1 MSARTRKN
9 SASPPTMSNV
19 SGEVASSRE
28 RLGSAEAAVFVPFGS
43 GFDSVFFGLG
53 FVVSRPRTRLSRR
66 TDAGGGWDTA
76 RVRTGAGGGVTAAGG
91 GFVAAGGGGVAR
103 GGAGGGVVRVAGC
116 SGCRFALGGA
126 SGLGP
131 DEFGGAGSGAGSC
144 ASA

>member
-9 SASPPTMSNV
+9 SASPPTMSIV

-28 RLGSAEAAVFVPFGS
+28 RPGSAGAAVFVTFGS
-43 GFDSVFFGLG
+43 GCFVFLGLG
-53 FVVSRPRTRLSRR
+53 FAAPRPRTRLSRC
-66 TDAGGGWDTA
+66 TEAGGGWDTT
-76 RVRTGAGGGVTAAGG
+76 RVTTCAGGGVTAAGG
-91 GFVAAGGGGVAR
+91 GAVGGGWEAGGGGGVAR
-103 GGAGGGVVRVAGC
+103 VAGV
-116 SGCRFALGGA
+116 SDCRFALGGA